1 MDSSQFSEY
10 VLQREGRGGKLPQV
24 PPHIKEE
31 LEDRPIEDVKCSTVV
46 VGDGSRL
53 GQDLS

>member
-10 VLQREGRGGKLPQV
+10 ILQREGRGGKLPQV

-31 LEDRPIEDVKCSTVV
+31 LEDCPVEDPK
-46 VGDGSRL
+46 
-53 GQDLS
+53 